1 MKNLVFKNSHK
12 IFKKKPFLININEP
26 KKKCK
31 NNLFKKIRDINM
43 SLKKSSSPYYACR
56 YTYNTN

>member
-26 KKKCK
+26 KKKYK
-31 NNLFKKIRDINM
+31 NNLLKKIRDINNMLSWLYM
-43 SLKKSSSPYYACR
+43 SLKKSSSP
-56 YTYNTN
+56 